1 MSLLPVWEEIEKL
14 SPDPATLERCY
25 RLASKRYIKDIGF
38 CEPFIWGKIKTSGA
52 AFYQV
57 CWQLD
62 TLISASNSPI
72 YPKPDKYALAL
83 AFYYCKN
90 TIAFTHFE
98 EVPPWVITYVSK
110 KPLSE
115 AESSEKEEENQ
126 RLREK
131 NQLKRQS
138 EMLQGCLVLTL
149 WIEDCLR
156 MGLARLREQPFS
168 YWEAIVFRLNDF
180 KLNGIASRLLPLF
193 YHRNEEDWIQLS
205 IKQFGE
211 IILFCEAFQKWD
223 DFNPDNQQDL
233 LIYGGATIKKE
244 VVINEPPIPD
254 EWFVC
259 SISYEELSIDLNA
272 RFVWLFGISSNRFAQ
287 LISYSWRGEKWEN
300 HFNLQTKIK
309 GNIHFYP
316 SGFPQRAV
324 LQSMEENLPLSI
336 SFPKGYED
344 WNTFF
349 DSYRIACKQNFLLEE
364 FPGILQNISVIPEE
378 IWYLQDKNGSK
389 VELSPLYKEKWE
401 LIALSQNKP
410 ISIFGIWNGLYFMPK
425 SYCQ

>member
-1 MSLLPVWEEIEKL
+1 MSLLPYWEEIEKL

-25 RLASKRYIKDIGF
+25 RLASKRYLKDIGV

-57 CWQLD
+57 CWQLN
-62 TLISASNSPI
+62 TLTSASNSPI
-72 YPKPDKYALAL
+72 QSKPDKYALAL

-90 TIAFTHFE
+90 TQAFTHYE
-98 EVPPWVITYVSK
+98 EIPKWVTQYVSK

-115 AESSEKEEENQ
+115 TESSEKEAENQ

-131 NQLKRQS
+131 NQLKRQE
-138 EMLQGCLVLTL
+138 EMLQGCLILTL
-149 WIEDCLR
+149 WIEDSLR

-168 YWEAIVFRLNDF
+168 YWESIFSRLNDF

-193 YHRNEEDWIQLS
+193 YHRNEEDWIQVS

-223 DFNPDNQQDL
+223 EFSPENQQDL

-244 VVINEPPIPD
+244 AVLSEPTYKD

-259 SISYEELSIDLNA
+259 SITYERISNDLNA
-272 RFVWLFGISSNRFAQ
+272 RIIWLWGINTNRFAQ

-300 HFNLQTKIK
+300 HFELHTSVK
-309 GNIHFYP
+309 GNLHYYP
-316 SGFPQRAV
+316 SGFPQRAI
-324 LQSMEENLPLSI
+324 LQSTEDNYPKNS
-336 SFPKGYED
+336 SFPEGYKD
-344 WNTFF
+344 WASFF
-349 DSYRIACKQNFLLEE
+349 DSYRIAYKQNFLLED
-364 FPGILQNISVIPEE
+364 FPGILQNIKVLPEE
-378 IWYLQDKNGSK
+378 SSYLQDNKGSK
-389 VELSPLYKEKWE
+389 VVLSPSYDEKWE

-410 ISIFGIWNGLYFMPK
+410 ISVFGTWNGQYFTPK
-425 SYCQ
+425 SYFL